1 MEPISKFNF
10 KSIMPSIFLT
20 QFIKFSKSKVLS
32 ISLIFGS
39 ILILIL
45 PFVCETLVKNF
56 DKAKDFCASSYDKTK
71 NFLNEKLKNDEK
83 SDSQAEKYD
92 KDAKQKDEI
101 KEEKTIKKEVKK
113 KRSSGTQKK
122 EVE

>member
-1 MEPISKFNF
+1 MAFP
-10 KSIMPSIFLT
+10 
-20 QFIKFSKSKVLS
+20 
-32 ISLIFGS
+32 
-39 ILILIL
+39 L
-45 PFVCETLVKNF
+45 PFLAGIAIGSLAVVAFNKRDKICEKLEICENF

-92 KDAKQKDEI
+92 KDAKQKDEV
-101 KEEKTIKKEVKK
+101 KEEKTIKKELKK

>member
-1 MEPISKFNF
+1 MAFP
-10 KSIMPSIFLT
+10 
-20 QFIKFSKSKVLS
+20 
-32 ISLIFGS
+32 
-39 ILILIL
+39 L
-45 PFVCETLVKNF
+45 PFLAGIAIGSLAVVAFNKRDKICENF

-92 KDAKQKDEI
+92 KDAKQKDEV